1 MVPLHRGSLVSSV
14 RLSGLSLLKRSL
26 KRTVVTS
33 TVDWKPIKSTR
44 TPNEEESKGKGHGKK
59 IVLGLMFAMPIIS
72 FYLGTWQVRRLEWKT
87 KLIAKCES
95 RLAYD
100 PTPLPKRF
108 APEMCENW
116 EYRRV
121 TLKGTF
127 LHEEEMFVGPRV
139 RNGVKGY
146 ILFTPFIRKDTGE
159 KLLIERGWVSEDK
172 AVPTSR
178 SLQHLSLPRGDN
190 VELMCLVRA
199 PHPRG
204 TFQWEKSDKNS
215 RLWQVADIYE
225 MAESSGCPPI
235 HLQAIY
241 DMKDHYWPESNKEIE
256 HDSQASNS
264 TSSRWNFWPQN
275 TAANVN
281 STDEKSLRFTSE
293 EPDLKDGL
301 EFNEWQFRN
310 AGVPI
315 GKVPK
320 IDLKN
325 NHLQYLVTW
334 YGLSLLSSVFL
345 FVALRKYRKGSG
357 VSQAQ
362 VKKDK
367 LRHAKKFM

>member
-1 MVPLHRGSLVSSV
+1 M
-14 RLSGLSLLKRSL
+14 
-26 KRTVVTS
+26 S
-33 TVDWKPIKSTR
+33 T
-44 TPNEEESKGKGHGKK
+44 
-59 IVLGLMFAMPIIS
+59 
-72 FYLGTWQVRRLEWKT
+72 
-87 KLIAKCES
+87 
-95 RLAYD
+95 
-100 PTPLPKRF
+100 
-108 APEMCENW
+108 
-116 EYRRV
+116 
-121 TLKGTF
+121 
-127 LHEEEMFVGPRV
+127 
-139 RNGVKGY
+139 
-146 ILFTPFIRKDTGE
+146 
-159 KLLIERGWVSEDK
+159 
-172 AVPTSR
+172 
-178 SLQHLSLPRGDN
+178 
-190 VELMCLVRA
+190 
-199 PHPRG
+199 
-204 TFQWEKSDKNS
+204 
-215 RLWQVADIYE
+215 
-225 MAESSGCPPI
+225 I